1 MNIMPLMELSY
12 TEQEML
18 ESKQVMLNFDFN
30 ITASLAQKI
39 GNSRI
44 IFTGMGSSL
53 IFPGKQAKNR
63 ALKFNLSNKVEAYFA
78 SDLFQYTDFSNTYIF
93 LCSNSGKTKEVILLL
108 EYAQSKG
115 AKCIAVTAV
124 ADSILA
130 QRADEKI
137 ILTCGFEKGVAV
149 TKSVIEQ
156 GLVYDSLIFHLA
168 KIGGKDVN
176 FDQLKNELNLA
187 AESVEKNINAKL
199 DENLLQ
205 SLVSSQHYYMVG
217 LENGVAEEITLKS
230 YEISRKMALF
240 FPDTHIVHGPEEGI
254 DEGCAI
260 IFDPESLQNYLPDFD
275 KFASKTN
282 TILVG
287 ISSDNLVPGLNI
299 EVNGLFKNYCLLA
312 GGWGLLR
319 NIGNKLG
326 IDIDHPVKASKVGN
340 PFNG

>member
-1 MNIMPLMELSY
+1 MALMDFSF

-30 ITASLAQKI
+30 ITKEIAQKI

-63 ALKFNLSNKVEAYFA
+63 ALKFNLKNKIETFFA
-78 SDLFQYTDFSNTYIF
+78 SYLFEYTYFSDSYIF
-93 LCSNSGKTKEVILLL
+93 LCSDSGKTKEVILLL
-108 EYAQSKG
+108 EYVQSKG

-124 ADSILA
+124 SDSILA

-137 ILTCGFEKGVAV
+137 FLSCGFEKGVAA

-168 KIGGKDVN
+168 KIQGKDVN
-176 FDQLKNELNLA
+176 FDQLKSELNLA
-187 AESVEKNINAKL
+187 AEAVEKNINAKV
-199 DENLLQ
+199 DEQLLQ
-205 SLVSSQHYYMVG
+205 VLVDVQHYFMVG
-217 LENGVAEEITLKS
+217 LETGVAEEITLKS

-240 FPDTHIVHGPEEGI
+240 FPDTHIVHGPEEAI
-254 DEGCAI
+254 EEGCAI
-260 IFDPESLQNYLPDFD
+260 IFDPASLQDYISDFE
-275 KFASKTN
+275 KFAEKTH
-282 TILVG
+282 TKLIG
-287 ISSDNLVPGLNI
+287 IGADNLIAGLKVELN
-299 EVNGLFKNYCLLA
+299 ETFKNYCLLS

-319 NIGNKLG
+319 NVGNKLG
-326 IDIDHPVKASKVGN
+326 IDIDHPIKASKVGN
-340 PFNG
+340 PFN

>member
-1 MNIMPLMELSY
+1 MKLSF

-18 ESKQVMLNFDFN
+18 ESKQVMQNFDFN
-30 ITASLAQKI
+30 LTENIAEEI

-53 IFPGKQAKNR
+53 IFPGNQAKNR
-63 ALKFNLSNKVEAYFA
+63 ALKFNLTNKVEVFFA
-78 SDLFQYTDFSNTYIF
+78 SDLFQFTDFSDTYIF

-108 EYAQSKG
+108 EHAQKYG
-115 AKCIAVTAV
+115 AKCIGLTAV

-130 QRADEKI
+130 QRADKKI
-137 ILTCGFEKGVAV
+137 ILTCGFEKGVAA
-149 TKSVIEQ
+149 TKSVVEQ

-168 KIGGKDVN
+168 KNQRKNVD

-187 AESVEKNINAKL
+187 AEAVEKNINAKVN
-199 DENLLQ
+199 EQLLQ
-205 SLVSSQHYYMVG
+205 VLADAKYYFIVG
-217 LENGVAEEITLKS
+217 LENGVAEEITLKA

-240 FPDTHIVHGPEEGI
+240 FPDTHIVHGPEEAI
-254 DEGCAI
+254 EEGCAI
-260 IFDPESLQNYLPDFD
+260 IFDPSSFQDYISDFE
-275 KFASKTN
+275 KFSGKTN
-282 TILVG
+282 CTLIG
-287 ISSDNLVPGLNI
+287 IGEDNLISGLKV
-299 EVNGLFKNYCLLA
+299 EVNETFKNYCLLS

-319 NIGNKLG
+319 NVGNKMG

>member
-1 MNIMPLMELSY
+1 MNLSF

-30 ITASLAQKI
+30 ITQDIAQKI

-63 ALKFNLSNKVEAYFA
+63 ALKFNLINKVEAYFA
-78 SDLFQYTDFSNTYIF
+78 SDLFQFTDFSNTYVF
-93 LCSNSGKTKEVILLL
+93 LCSNSGKTKEVIFLLDHV
-108 EYAQSKG
+108 QKNG
-115 AKCIAVTAV
+115 GKCIALTAV
-124 ADSILA
+124 ANSILA
-130 QRADEKI
+130 QRANEKI
-137 ILTCGFEKGVAV
+137 VLTCGFEKGVAA

-168 KIGGKDVN
+168 KIQGKNVN
-176 FDQLKNELNLA
+176 FDQLKEELNLA
-187 AESVEKNINAKL
+187 AEAVEKNINAKV
-199 DENLLQ
+199 DEQLLQ
-205 SLVSSQHYYMVG
+205 ALVDAQHYFMVG

-240 FPDTHIVHGPEEGI
+240 YPDTHIVHGPEEGI

-260 IFDPESLQNYLPDFD
+260 IFDPQSLQDYIPDFE
-275 KFASKTN
+275 KFAPKTHA
-282 TILVG
+282 TLIGVG
-287 ISSDNLVPGLNI
+287 NDNLIPGLKVELN
-299 EVNGLFKNYCLLA
+299 EAFRNYCLLS

-319 NIGNKLG
+319 NIAKKMG

>member
-1 MNIMPLMELSY
+1 MDLSF

-18 ESKQVMLNFDFN
+18 ESKVVMLNFDFN
-30 ITASLAQKI
+30 TTYNLAQKI

-63 ALKFNLSNKVEAYFA
+63 ALNFNLKNKVEAYFA
-78 SDLFQYTDFSNTYIF
+78 SDLFQFTDFSDTFVF

-108 EYAQSKG
+108 DHVQKHG
-115 AKCIAVTAV
+115 GKCIGLTAV

-130 QRADEKI
+130 QRASEKI
-137 ILTCGFEKGVAV
+137 VLTCGFEKGVAA
-149 TKSVIEQ
+149 TKSVVEQ
-156 GLVYDSLIFHLA
+156 GLVYDSIIFNLA
-168 KIGGKDVN
+168 KIQGKDVD
-176 FDQLKNELNLA
+176 FEKLKNELNIA
-187 AESVEKNINAKL
+187 AEAVEKNINAQL
-199 DENLLQ
+199 EDRLLTAM
-205 SLVSSQHYYMVG
+205 VDAQHYFMVG

-230 YEISRKMALF
+230 YEIVRKMALF

-260 IFDPESLQNYLPDFD
+260 VFDPASLQNYIPDFE
-275 KFASKTN
+275 KFAPKTH
-282 TILVG
+282 TTLIG
-287 ISSDNLVPGLNI
+287 IGNDGLIPGLNV
-299 EVNGLFKNYCLLA
+299 ELNEAFKNYCLLS

-319 NIGNKLG
+319 NVAKKLG

>member
-1 MNIMPLMELSY
+1 MNFSF

-30 ITASLAQKI
+30 ITKDIAQKI
-39 GNSRI
+39 GDSRV

-63 ALKFNLSNKVEAYFA
+63 ALKLNLSNKVEAFFA
-78 SDLFQYTDFSNTYIF
+78 SDLFQYDDLSDTYIF

-108 EYAQSKG
+108 DYAKAKG

-137 ILTCGFEKGVAV
+137 ILTCGFEKGVAA

-168 KIGGKDVN
+168 KIQGKDVD
-176 FDQLKNELNLA
+176 FDKLKNELNA
-187 AESVEKNINAKL
+187 AAGNVKNNINAKL
-199 DENLLQ
+199 DEDLLSNL
-205 SLVSSQHYYMVG
+205 VKGQHYYIVG
-217 LENGVAEEITLKS
+217 LNNGVAEEITLKS

-260 IFDPESLQNYLPDFD
+260 IFDPQSLKDYISDFE
-275 KFASKTN
+275 KFRDKTN

-287 ISSDNLVPGLNI
+287 IGDDNLIAGLKVELN
-299 EVNGLFKNYCLLA
+299 ETFKNYCLLA

-340 PFNG
+340 PFQG